1 MGVESSYKPGMQGFY
16 NYDIQVLDHGNISYA
31 KTNIAHYRNT
41 TWHKEVW
48 SGDQPDI
55 HVVYDVNY
63 LEQTG
68 AVASIDSSMGVLSG
82 TVGLPAGANT
92 DPEGNA
98 MIYKKMS
105 DVGGRSDIGIM
116 PAWNARYLASQ
127 DATALKTML
136 ANADASGSIPW
147 HYRDEATGEYL
158 RIDQHPKLWMDART
172 NWPEFGS
179 DGLANGFAKGTAV
192 GWEMDTA
199 HQPALNYLPYLV
211 TGSQYYL
218 DGLMAQSCLQHRVI
232 RSPLPGL
239 GRRLHRL
246 RSGARPGLDVAQHE
260 RQRLH
265 RARRQ

>member
-1 MGVESSYKPGMQGFY
+1 MQSFY
-16 NYDIQVLDHGNISYA
+16 NYDIQVLDHGTISYA

-41 TWHKEVW
+41 TWHKEIW

-68 AVASIDSSMGVLSG
+68 AVASIDSSMGVLSS

-172 NWPEFGS
+172 NGRNSAPTAWP
-179 DGLANGFAKGTAV
+179 
-192 GWEMDTA
+192 
-199 HQPALNYLPYLV
+199 
-211 TGSQYYL
+211 TGS
-218 DGLMAQSCLQHRVI
+218 
-232 RSPLPGL
+232 P
-239 GRRLHRL
+239 
-246 RSGARPGLDVAQHE
+246 
-260 RQRLH
+260 
-265 RARRQ
+265 RARRSAGKWTRRTSRPSTICRIWSPARSTTWTA